1 MHANLDPFASF
12 TTEQSG
18 PASTEYQP
26 STLLWDYFTRYA
38 NDALATIKAAL
49 LAKSYYERILTR
61 LANGDTLSAEE
72 PEIAEL
78 VAKLG
83 ISNTISVV
91 QLAIAQFETQM
102 QDAWEFPKALERLGK
117 HAVTIHPQRLEHL
130 PRYTVKFMY
139 PSLSTK
145 VNVLIETAGENI
157 RLYIDAGK
165 NSMRAQ
171 LALADLGQ
179 QLTWIAL
186 SSK

>member
-1 MHANLDPFASF
+1 M
-12 TTEQSG
+12 Q
-18 PASTEYQP
+18 Q
-26 STLLWDYFTRYA
+26 
-38 NDALATIKAAL
+38 
-49 LAKSYYERILTR
+49 
-61 LANGDTLSAEE
+61 
-72 PEIAEL
+72 
-78 VAKLG
+78 
-83 ISNTISVV
+83 
-91 QLAIAQFETQM
+91 AIAQFETQM
-102 QDAWEFPKALERLGK
+102 QDAWEFPKSLERLGK
-117 HAVTIHPQRLEHL
+117 HVVTIHPQRLEHL

-186 SSK
+186 SLK